1 MMRDRRGPARGN
13 GEPVTPE
20 EFRRAGHAVVDWIA
34 DYRERLA
41 KGDLPVQAKVRPGE
55 IIARLPAEA
64 PEQAEPFEAILH
76 DLDSIVL
83 PGITH
88 WQHPRFFG
96 YFPTAA
102 SLSSVLGDLVST
114 GLGVVGLNW
123 QASPALTEVEHV
135 TTDWLRDLLG
145 LPAQFSG
152 VIQDT
157 ASSASFIALVSARER
172 ATAYSAA
179 REGLQDKGAPL
190 VVYASAQAHS
200 SIEKAA
206 LLAGFGRKFVRPIPL
221 DAEFRMQPAALEA
234 AIAAD
239 RAAGFR
245 PCAVVG
251 TTGTT
256 ATTAMDPIA
265 ELAAIARREKLWLH
279 VDAAMGGSA
288 MILPECRQLWA
299 GIDGADSIVV
309 NPHKWMTVAFDCSLY
324 LVRDPEHLV
333 RVMSTN
339 PSYLQTPMDT
349 QVRNYRDWGIALGR
363 RFRALKIWFALREQ
377 GALAIRERLRRDLRN
392 AQWLAA
398 QVDAAP
404 GWRRVAPVPLQ
415 TVCVRH
421 EPQGLAGDA
430 LDQHTRRWAQAIN
443 DSGAAYVTP
452 ALVEGRWLVRVS
464 IGIEATEARHVE
476 ELWGIMRRVAERGGA

>member
-1 MMRDRRGPARGN
+1 M
-13 GEPVTPE
+13 TPE

-34 DYRERLA
+34 DYRERLV
-41 KGDLPVQAKVRPGE
+41 KGDLPVQAKVKPGE
-55 IIARLPAEA
+55 IIERLPAA
-64 PEQAEPFEAILH
+64 PPEEPEPFEAILR
-76 DLDSIVL
+76 DLDSVVL

-102 SLSSVLGDLVST
+102 SLSSVLGDFVST

-123 QASPALTEVEHV
+123 QASPALTEIEHV

-145 LPAQFSG
+145 LPRDFSG

-157 ASSASFIALVSARER
+157 ASTASFLALVSARER

-179 REGLQDKGAPL
+179 RDGLQGKGAPL
-190 VVYASAQAHS
+190 VVYVSAQAHS
-200 SIEKAA
+200 SVEKAA
-206 LLAGFGRKFVRPIPL
+206 LLAGFGRNFVRAIAL
-221 DAEFRMQPAALEA
+221 DDEFRMQPKALEA

-239 RAAGFR
+239 RGNGLL

-288 MILPECRQLWA
+288 MILPECRKLWE
-299 GIDGADSIVV
+299 GIEGADSIVV

-377 GALAIRERLRRDLRN
+377 GVTAIRERLQRDLRN
-392 AQWLAA
+392 ARWLAA
-398 QVDAAP
+398 QVDGTP

-421 EPQGLAGDA
+421 EPDGLFGEA
-430 LDQHTRRWAQAIN
+430 LDQHTRRWAQAVN

-452 ALVEGRWLVRVS
+452 AMASGRWMVRVS
-464 IGIEATEARHVE
+464 IGIESTEARHVE
-476 ELWGIMRRVAERGGA
+476 QLWQILRDAAETSARGA

>member
-1 MMRDRRGPARGN
+1 
-13 GEPVTPE
+13 VTPE
-20 EFRRAGHAVVDWIA
+20 EFRRAGHAIVDWIA
-34 DYRERLA
+34 GYRERLA
-41 KGDLPVQAKVRPGE
+41 KGDLPVQSQVKPGE
-55 IIARLPAEA
+55 IIARLPHA
-64 PEQAEPFEAILH
+64 PPEGPEPFEAILR

-123 QASPALTEVEHV
+123 QASPALTELEHV
-135 TTDWLRDLLG
+135 TTDWVRDLLG
-145 LPAQFSG
+145 LPRDFSG

-157 ASSASFIALVSARER
+157 ASTASFLALVSARER
-172 ATAYSAA
+172 ATAYGAA
-179 REGLQDKGAPL
+179 RDGLQGTQPPL
-190 VVYASAQAHS
+190 VVYVSAQAHS
-200 SIEKAA
+200 SVEKAA
-206 LLAGFGRKFVRPIPL
+206 LLAGFGRNFVRTIPL
-221 DAEFRMQPAALEA
+221 DGQFRMQPQALEA
-234 AIAAD
+234 AIAKD
-239 RAAGFR
+239 RAAGLL

-265 ELAAIARREKLWLH
+265 ELATIAKREKLWLH

-288 MILPECRQLWA
+288 MILPECRKLWE
-299 GIDGADSIVV
+299 GIEGADSIVV

-339 PSYLQTPMDT
+339 PSYLQTKVDT
-349 QVRNYRDWGIALGR
+349 EVRNYRDWGIALGR

-377 GALAIRERLRRDLRN
+377 CVSAIRERLRRDLRN
-392 AQWLAA
+392 AQWLSA
-398 QVDAAP
+398 QVDRTP

-421 EPQGLAGDA
+421 EPEGLSDDA

-452 ALVEGRWLVRVS
+452 ALAGGRWMVRVS
-464 IGIEATEARHVE
+464 IGIESTEAQHVE
-476 ELWGIMRRVAERGGA
+476 QLWQIMQDAAKRSARG

>member
-1 MMRDRRGPARGN
+1 
-13 GEPVTPE
+13 VTPE
-20 EFRRAGHAVVDWIA
+20 EFRRAGHAIVDWIA

-41 KGDLPVQAKVRPGE
+41 KGDLPVQAQVKPGE
-55 IIARLPAEA
+55 IIARLPHAA
-64 PEQAEPFEAILH
+64 PEQPEPFEAILR
-76 DLDSIVL
+76 DLDSVVL

-123 QASPALTEVEHV
+123 QASPALTELEHV

-145 LPAQFSG
+145 LPPEFSG

-157 ASSASFIALVSARER
+157 ASTASFLALVSARER
-172 ATAYSAA
+172 STAYGAA
-179 REGLQDKGAPL
+179 RDGLQGKGAPL

-200 SIEKAA
+200 SVEKAA
-206 LLAGFGRKFVRPIPL
+206 LLAGFGRHFVRAIPL
-221 DAEFRMQPAALEA
+221 DEEFRMQPVALEA
-234 AIAAD
+234 AIAKD
-239 RAAGFR
+239 RAEGLV
-245 PCAVVG
+245 PCAIVG

-288 MILPECRQLWA
+288 MILPECRKLWD
-299 GIDGADSIVV
+299 GIEGADSIVV

-377 GALAIRERLRRDLRN
+377 GVAAIRERLRRDLRN

-398 QVDAAP
+398 QVDATP

-421 EPQGLAGDA
+421 EPEGLSGEA
-430 LDQHTRRWAQAIN
+430 LDQHTRRWAQAVN

-452 ALVEGRWLVRVS
+452 AMAGGRWMVRVS
-464 IGIEATEARHVE
+464 IGIESTEARHVE
-476 ELWGIMRRVAERGGA
+476 ELWQTLRDAAETSARR